1 MKKISHNGFIK
12 RFISM
17 FLAILMVMPTCFAGN
32 TSVFHPLV
40 AKAATQSV
48 ASTKGLKVKVNNAN
62 GFDVSFAKVKK
73 AKGYQLAYSKSK
85 KFKKKQ
91 TKFVRINPTSK
102 QNKKKI
108 ITYSVKNLKNGQ
120 KYYVKI
126 RAYKKVG
133 KKTIYGKYSSIKAV
147 TVKKRNSVNKP
158 EQNDTNNEDK
168 SDSDSSSEDGSL
180 GGSASDS
187 NNKAQT
193 YIEGYIPESM
203 MDKEATFEKTNST
216 ITYSKGQWVKML
228 LQENGSDV
236 SLVDKERGYSY
247 ADVSESE
254 YADYIQLAE
263 NIGCLPASAD
273 KDYDPENDVKMFYP
287 NDEAT
292 REFAVYTTVHLLE
305 FETDNIDILTFS
317 DSEDIT
323 YPNEVSVA
331 IRNHFLSLK
340 DGKFNPNLALSE
352 TDKNQIFANIEKIQ
366 ASEQIDETK
375 VYENVKYSSDVKK
388 PNVKYRAVKNGDSTF
403 TVRLKD
409 ETSEYSVGDV
419 LVLPASNEY
428 PGGLAIKIS
437 SIKKDGDVYVLSA
450 ITPEFE
456 EVYNTLQFQGVS
468 YADVDSFEFAD
479 DVTGSVKLNG
489 GNQTG
494 TDAFRINEDKEFNFE
509 DAKLSLNFSKDITD
523 KIKINGNVDFSIP
536 KIKARVDATVK
547 FRNTTLNELY
557 FTTTNKLELTGNVEA
572 TGLETGYEITHG
584 SGTKEFKA
592 ADWELG
598 RFSVPL
604 GHTGLTGDV
613 VLYAVMNVKGEI
625 TLTYKLT
632 TESGIHYTKKSGFK
646 RVNELVSKDKRI
658 SVKASAKLGLKL
670 SLGLWALSAFNLAAI
685 AINIGFGAAVSY
697 VRHADVTPVL
707 NCGDGVL
714 YLYLSFGLDDGSLLA
729 KIGEHLSFSI
739 EKEIWN
745 ETKSPLLENVHV
757 ENANLVNK
765 CTYGQSRLIGKAV
778 DKKTGEPIK
787 HAEVKVYQ
795 GNVLCHTGS
804 TDVNGEFIVENVS
817 VAEYNIVISATGYKR
832 YSSKETA
839 IKGDFYLQTYELL
852 SKNGAEKGDL
862 ECDVLDAVTA
872 KRIENFTFKI
882 YKNWNV
888 ISGTAVLGGEC
899 LSGGINVSL
908 ESGYYTVVVEAKN
921 YSKSATNVVIEG
933 GKTTNTSV
941 VMNSYDPKNEG
952 TIRIILT
959 WGEKPLDLD
968 SHLYCVNN
976 QKYHVFFS
984 NEKVDNA
991 NLDVDDT
998 NSYGP
1003 ETVTITK
1010 VNSDDKFEYYV
1021 HDYTNRSSTD
1031 SDKLAK
1037 SNAVVRV
1044 YDGNNLIATFK
1055 VPTNKKGTAWHVFD
1069 YDSEQNEITP
1079 INTMDYTMHN
1089 NITNM

>member
-17 FLAILMVMPTCFAGN
+17 FLAILMVLPTCFAGN

-168 SDSDSSSEDGSL
+168 SDSDSSSEGGSL
-180 GGSASDS
+180 GGSAS
-187 NNKAQT
+187 NNGNTGQT
-193 YIEGYIPESM
+193 YIKGYIPESVL
-203 MDKEATFEKTNST
+203 DKESVFEKTNST
-216 ITYSKGQWVKML
+216 ITYSKGQWIKML
-228 LQENGSDV
+228 LQENNTDV

-247 ADVSESE
+247 ADISESE

-287 NDEAT
+287 DDKAT
-292 REFAVYTTVHLLE
+292 REFAAYTVVHLLG
-305 FETDNIDILTFS
+305 FETTNVQRFVFS
-317 DSEDIT
+317 DSNDVT
-323 YPNEVSVA
+323 YPDEVSVA
-331 IRNHFLSLK
+331 IRNHFLSLNE
-340 DGKFNPNLALSE
+340 GNFYPNLPLSE
-352 TDKNQIFANIEKIQ
+352 TDKNQIFANVERIQ

-375 VYENVKYSSDVKK
+375 VYENVKVSNQVKR
-388 PNVKYRAVKNGDSTF
+388 PNVKYTAVRNGDSTF
-403 TVRLKD
+403 IVNFKD
-409 ETSEYSVGDV
+409 EKSEYSVGDV
-419 LVLPASNEY
+419 LILPANNQY
-428 PGGLAIKIS
+428 HGGLAIKIT
-437 SIKKDGDVYVLSA
+437 SISKDGDSYTLTA
-450 ITPEFE
+450 IVPELE
-456 EVYNTLQFQGVS
+456 EVYNTLQFQGVC
-468 YADVDSFEFAD
+468 YASPDSFEFAD
-479 DVTGSVKLNG
+479 DVTGSVELNG
-489 GNQTG
+489 EKQTG
-494 TDAFRINEDKEFNFE
+494 ADAFRINEDKEFNFD
-509 DAKLSLNFSKDITD
+509 DAKLKVKFKKAISDG
-523 KIKINGNVDFSIP
+523 INLEGNVDFSIP
-536 KIKARVDATVK
+536 KIKARIDAIVK
-547 FRNTTLNELY
+547 LRGTTFKEVY
-557 FTTTNKLELTGNVEA
+557 FTTNNKLQLTGKVGV
-572 TGLETGYEITHG
+572 TGLETGYETTDE
-584 SGTKEFKA
+584 SGKTEFKA
-592 ADWELG
+592 ANWELG
-598 RFSVPL
+598 RFPIPFGS
-604 GHTGLTGDV
+604 TGISCDF
-613 VLYAVMNVKGEI
+613 VLYAVMNVKGEVS
-625 TLTYKLT
+625 LTYTLI
-632 TESGIHYTKKSGFK
+632 TETGIQYSDKTGL
-646 RVNELVSKDKRI
+646 RQVNNLVSQSHKVSAKT
-658 SVKASAKLGLKL
+658 SAKLGLKL
-670 SLGLWALSAFNLAAI
+670 SFGVWAFGVFNIVSVAASL
-685 AINIGFGAAVSY
+685 GFGVAVSF
-697 VRHADVTPVL
+697 VAHKDITPVL
-707 NCGDGVL
+707 HCGDGVL
-714 YLYLSFGLDDGSLLA
+714 YLYLTFGLDDESLLF
-729 KIGEHLSFSI
+729 KLSDCLSVSSEI
-739 EKEIWN
+739 EFWN
-745 ETKSPLLENVHV
+745 ETKSPFLINVHM
-757 ENANLVNK
+757 ENGKFVDK
-765 CTYGQSRLIGKAV
+765 CTYGQSKLIGKTV
-778 DKKTGEPIK
+778 DKKTGEPIQN
-787 HAEVKVYQ
+787 AEVKVYQ
-795 GNVLCHTGS
+795 GAVLCHTGS

-839 IKGDFYLQTYELL
+839 VKGDNYLQTYELL
-852 SKNGAEKGDL
+852 SNNTVDEGTLVCRA
-862 ECDVLDAVTA
+862 VDAVTA
-872 KRIENFTFKI
+872 KIIENFSYKV

-888 ISGTAVLGGEC
+888 ISGEAVVEGKSNDGKIE
-899 LSGGINVSL
+899 IPL

-921 YSKSATNVVIEG
+921 YTKSATNIVIEG
-933 GKTTNTSV
+933 EKTTNTSV

-959 WGEKPLDLD
+959 WGEKPFDLD
-968 SHLYCVNN
+968 SHLYCTNN

-984 NEKVDNA
+984 NKKVDNA

-1010 VNSDDKFEYYV
+1010 VNIDDKFEYYV
-1021 HDYTNRSSTD
+1021 HDYSNRSSTD

-1044 YDGNNLIATFK
+1044 YDGNVLVATFK

-1079 INTMDYTMHN
+1079 INTMDYTFHN
-1089 NITNM
+1089 NN